1 MATALEFLGGLLFIL
16 GSDLGAKLLV
26 LFLVPVTFIMHDF
39 WSIKDTA
46 SQAYM
51 IELILCFK
59 NIAMVGAL
67 LVYLSLKH
75 DLRQAA
81 IAGKLKTH

>member
-1 MATALEFLGGLLFIL
+1 
-16 GSDLGAKLLV
+16 
-26 LFLVPVTFIMHDF
+26 MHDF
-39 WSIKDTA
+39 WNIKDAA
-46 SQAYM
+46 SQTYM
-51 IELILCFK
+51 IEMIMCFK
-59 NIAMVGAL
+59 NVAMVGAL

>member
-1 MATALEFLGGLLFIL
+1 VATALEFLGGLLFVL

-51 IELILCFK
+51 IEMIMFWKNAALC
-59 NIAMVGAL
+59 GAL

-81 IAGKLKTH
+81 IAGKLKAH